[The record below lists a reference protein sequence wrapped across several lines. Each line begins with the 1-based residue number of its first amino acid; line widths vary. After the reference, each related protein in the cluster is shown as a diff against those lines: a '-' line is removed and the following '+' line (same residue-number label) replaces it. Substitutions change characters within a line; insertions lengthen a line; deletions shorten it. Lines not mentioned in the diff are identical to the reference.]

1 MGGMLLHSNGL
12 IHLIINKQAWSKLP
26 STNAI
31 IDVSAVFFNIV
42 RGGDQTHVQNIVANI
57 LLFLRAFLQR
67 EIDMKDFLRAKMS
80 QIEGKIL

>member
-31 IDVSAVFFNIV
+31 IDVSAVFLTLLE
-42 RGGDQTHVQNIVANI
+42 GGIKPMFKI
-57 LLFLRAFLQR
+57 LL
-67 EIDMKDFLRAKMS
+67 
-80 QIEGKIL
+80 QIFYYSKGLFGNIKLGGGLNDPQLPKT